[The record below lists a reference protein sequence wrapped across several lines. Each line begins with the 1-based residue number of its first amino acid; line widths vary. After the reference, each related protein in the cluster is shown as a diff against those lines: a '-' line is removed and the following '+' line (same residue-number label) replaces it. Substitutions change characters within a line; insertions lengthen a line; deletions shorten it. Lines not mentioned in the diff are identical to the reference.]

1 MKINGSIGV
10 QSVVKAYQNNM
21 PKTEKKS
28 GSSFESDKIEISDE
42 ARVKQAAMQAS
53 KQIPDIREDKVA
65 EIKQQIKDGTYRPT
79 ADQIVE
85 KMFALV
91 K

>member
-1 MKINGSIGV
+1 MKINSNIGV

-28 GSSFESDKIEISDE
+28 ATGFEADKIEISDE
-42 ARVKQAAMQAS
+42 ARVKQAAMQAA

-79 ADQIVE
+79 ADQIVD